1 MQIPNWLLVE
11 SKRRIKYK
19 SGGKKRPITSSKTR
33 SRKEENK
40 VNVTYHCVHD
50 FDAFDIIGTLAP
62 GCDILG
68 HTVHG
73 YEGDF
78 IREDD

>member
-1 MQIPNWLLVE
+1 M
-11 SKRRIKYK
+11 
-19 SGGKKRPITSSKTR
+19 
-33 SRKEENK
+33 
-40 VNVTYHCVHD
+40 NVTYHCVHD